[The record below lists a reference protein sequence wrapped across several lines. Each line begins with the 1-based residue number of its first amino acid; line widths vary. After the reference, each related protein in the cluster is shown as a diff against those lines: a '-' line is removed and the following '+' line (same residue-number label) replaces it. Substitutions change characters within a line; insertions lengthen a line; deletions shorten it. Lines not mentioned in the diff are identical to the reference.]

1 MITEINVG
9 SLHFTVQERTFG
21 GDGGPDI
28 RVYGP
33 KGGLRRQL
41 LRFDCFRK
49 QPHYHFDPEGRDEHH
64 TMTPEQARDSV
75 GWALAQ
81 IEEKLPDLIR
91 HAGGDEEAVRDA
103 GAPAVREAVK
113 KIRQTLQGNG

>member
-1 MITEINVG
+1 MATEFHAG
-9 SLHFTVQERTFG
+9 SLRFTVQERTFG

-33 KGGLRRQL
+33 KEGARRQL

-49 QPHYHFDPEGRDEHH
+49 QPHYHIDPEGRDEHH
-64 TMTPEQARDSV
+64 ILTPEQAHDSV

-81 IEEKLPDLIR
+81 IEERLPELIR
-91 HAGGDEEAVRDA
+91 NAGGDAEAIRDAELAAVQEAVAR
-103 GAPAVREAVK
+103 
-113 KIRQTLQGNG
+113 IRQALQSNS